1 MATPTF
7 ILPSAPTYTEG
18 FVNGLNVYP
27 NPTNFVANQV
37 PFTRATTATRT
48 NAAGLIELTPYNLL
62 SRSEQFENVVW
73 GKNTLTYN
81 SLVTAPNG
89 TLTALNYSTGGNFSY
104 GLQVGTIIPN
114 AYYTTS
120 VYLKYTSGVG
130 SILVRFSDGSSINFI
145 SVTANL
151 INGTIGAIS
160 YQGNGANGSASI
172 QSVGNGWYRVIL
184 SGTLNVASAGLIFT
198 NGTLGAT
205 TFSVWGAQLVEGTAA
220 LPYQLTETR
229 LNRPRVDFS
238 LGGCPNLLLEP
249 QRTNLALYSEQL
261 DDASWTKLAATI
273 TANATASPSGI
284 INADKIVESNTTAS
298 HGILRSVTTVASTYN
313 VSFYAK
319 AAERSCIQWNNQV
332 TLEYVNFD
340 LINGVVGSNSGVT
353 NAEIK
358 SVGNGWYRCSF
369 NFVSTVVGT
378 AGFIRLVIVTS
389 ATSARLENYLGNG
402 TSGLFVWG
410 AQFELGAYPTT
421 YVPTTAATV
430 TRNTDTFTLSN
441 VFTNNMI
448 SSAGGTWFVD
458 LRNNLGLSRDAFS
471 SGLYLSDAGFL
482 ISFLL
487 RNDGGPNSRL
497 RLQKRVGGVETP
509 LLTTSTNT
517 CKIAIKWN
525 GSTADVFE
533 NGIKVVAATSF
544 TGTAMEN
551 LVGLAGDV
559 PKIINSMAL
568 WNTPLTDDELE
579 VITGTAFDTYA
590 LMASNYNYIL
600 Q

>member
-1 MATPTF
+1 
-7 ILPSAPTYTEG
+7 
-18 FVNGLNVYP
+18 
-27 NPTNFVANQV
+27 V

-48 NAAGLIELTPYNLL
+48 NAAGLIELVPYNLL

-130 SILVRFSDGSSINFI
+130 SIIVRFSDGSSINFI

-205 TFSVWGAQLVEGTAA
+205 TFSVWGAQLVEGTDA
-220 LPYQLTETR
+220 LPYQQTVTR

-249 QRTNLALYSEQL
+249 QRTNLALYSSSF
-261 DDASWTKLAATI
+261 DNAAWSKVRSSI
-273 TANATASPSGI
+273 SANAETAPDGTLT
-284 INADKIVESNTTAS
+284 ADKLIEDTTAS
-298 HGILRSVTTVASTYN
+298 NTHILVGGTVLTSATYTMG
-313 VSFYAK
+313 VYAK
-319 AAERSCIQWNNQV
+319 AAERTQIGLFNSSSSDV
-332 TLEYVNFD
+332 AYFD
-340 LINGVVGSNSGVT
+340 LSNGTIISSGT
-353 NAEIK
+353 HTASIE
-358 SVGNGWYRCSF
+358 SLGNGWYRC
-369 NFVSTVVGT
+369 NITSTTSTAIRVGV
-378 AGFIRLVIVTS
+378 ANGGVI
-389 ATSARLENYLGNG
+389 NYTGDG
-402 TSGLFVWG
+402 TSGVFLWG
-410 AQFELGAYPTT
+410 AQIEAGAYPTT
-421 YVPTTAATV
+421 YIPTTSASV
-430 TRNTDTFTLSN
+430 TRNGDQQTTPFLSSIQSLNMVSNQGTIFWQTNISVNEARTLFNLGNSFGFISLADGRTAFRNFINNTYVNLTNRNIN
-441 VFTNNMI
+441 VFKL
-448 SSAGGTWFVD
+448 AV
-458 LRNNLGLSRDAFS
+458 
-471 SGLYLSDAGFL
+471 
-482 ISFLL
+482 
-487 RNDGGPNSRL
+487 
-497 RLQKRVGGVETP
+497 
-509 LLTTSTNT
+509 
-517 CKIAIKWN
+517 
-525 GSTADVFE
+525 
-533 NGIKVVAATSF
+533 SF
-544 TGTAMEN
+544 TPTSVSYFINGVKEGTQVLSSPTFPDFISIYNASF
-551 LVGLAGDV
+551 GIGF
-559 PKIINSMAL
+559 PQSINSMAL

-579 VITGTAFDTYA
+579 VITGEGFDTYA